1 MKNMYIYDKINVGGY
16 MKKNVLITGGS
27 RGLGRSCAL
36 KFAQLGYN
44 IIINYNNSYEDA
56 VKLESYLKE
65 NYNVLVLL
73 VKADI
78 SKEEEVINMVD
89 IIKNK
94 FQRID
99 CLVNNAGIAIDTL
112 FEDKTVQNFRR
123 IIDVNLIGTFLVS
136 KYIGSLMFEEKL
148 GTIINVSST
157 NGIDTYYP
165 YSLDYDAS
173 KAGVIS
179 LTHNLARQF
188 APYIRVNCVAPGWIN
203 TEMNKELDKEFIE
216 KENEKIL
223 LGRFSEPSEIAN
235 VIAFLA
241 SDEASYINGSVIRVD
256 GGY

>member
-1 MKNMYIYDKINVGGY
+1 MRKT
-16 MKKNVLITGGS
+16 VLITGGS
-27 RGLGRSCAL
+27 RGLGRACAL
-36 KFAQLGYN
+36 KFAQLDYN
-44 IIINYNNSYEDA
+44 IIINYNNSLKEA
-56 VKLESYLKE
+56 VSLEAYLKE
-65 NYNVLVLL
+65 NYNISVLL

-78 SKEEEVINMVD
+78 SKEDEVINMVNV
-89 IIKNK
+89 IKNS
-94 FQRID
+94 FQKVD

-112 FEDKTVQNFRR
+112 FEDKTVQNFRK

-136 KYIGSLMFEEKL
+136 KYIGSLMFKEKS

-157 NGIDTYYP
+157 NAIDTYYP

-216 KENEKIL
+216 EENKKIL

-241 SDEASYINGSVIRVD
+241 SHEASYINGSVIRVD

>member
-1 MKNMYIYDKINVGGY
+1 MNDRKT
-16 MKKNVLITGGS
+16 VLITGGS
-27 RGLGRSCAL
+27 RGLGRACAL
-36 KFAQLGYN
+36 KFAKLNYN
-44 IIINYNNSYEDA
+44 IIINYNNSYEEA
-56 VKLESYLKE
+56 LNLKKYILE
-65 NYNVLVLL
+65 NYSVFVLL

-78 SKEEEVINMVD
+78 SNEQEVINMIDV
-89 IIKNK
+89 IKNNYEK
-94 FQRID
+94 VD
-99 CLVNNAGIAIDTL
+99 CLINNAGIAIDTL
-112 FEDKTVQNFRR
+112 FEDKTVQNFRK

-136 KYIGSLMFEEKL
+136 KYIGSLMLKEKS

-157 NGIDTYYP
+157 NAIDTYYP

-203 TEMNKELDKEFIE
+203 TEMNKELAGEFIE
-216 KENEKIL
+216 EENKKIL
-223 LGRFSEPSEIAN
+223 LERFSEPYEIAN

>member
-1 MKNMYIYDKINVGGY
+1 MNDRKT
-16 MKKNVLITGGS
+16 VLITGGS
-27 RGLGRSCAL
+27 RGLGRACAL
-36 KFAQLGYN
+36 KFAKLNYN
-44 IIINYNNSYEDA
+44 IIINYNNSYEEA
-56 VKLESYLKE
+56 LNLKKYILE
-65 NYNVLVLL
+65 NYSVFVLL

-78 SKEEEVINMVD
+78 SNEQEVINMIDV
-89 IIKNK
+89 IKNNYEK
-94 FQRID
+94 VD
-99 CLVNNAGIAIDTL
+99 CLINNAGIAIDTL
-112 FEDKTVQNFRR
+112 FEDKTVQNFRK

-136 KYIGSLMFEEKL
+136 KYIGSLMLKEKR

-157 NGIDTYYP
+157 NAIDTYYP

-203 TEMNKELDKEFIE
+203 TEMNKELDGEFIE
-216 KENEKIL
+216 EENKKIL
-223 LGRFSEPSEIAN
+223 LERFSEPYEIAN